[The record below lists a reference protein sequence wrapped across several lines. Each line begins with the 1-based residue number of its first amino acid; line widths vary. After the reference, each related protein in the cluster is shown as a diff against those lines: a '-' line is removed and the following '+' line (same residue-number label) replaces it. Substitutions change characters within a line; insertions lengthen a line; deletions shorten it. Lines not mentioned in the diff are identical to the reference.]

1 MLKKL
6 CGYNKLRGGV
16 MHDEHQY
23 LNLIQDILISGKEQE
38 GRNGVTKAIFGTA
51 MHFSLNDGVIPF
63 MTTKR
68 LAWKTCLKELLWFI
82 KGDTDNK
89 HLKDQNVHIW
99 DANGSRDFLDSRG
112 LLNRKEDDLGPIY
125 GFQWRHFNADYETCH
140 TNYNDKGIDQLSII
154 IDALKDPK
162 ERFSR
167 RLILT
172 AWNPCQLDDMA
183 LPPCHVL
190 AQFSVI
196 EDNKLSCSL
205 YQRSGDVGLGVPF
218 NIASYSLLTHILA
231 KHCGL
236 ETHEFYYYIGNTHI
250 YDDHYQPLIE
260 QIKRTPYTFPK
271 LTILKKY
278 NSIDDYN
285 VDDFIVQQY
294 QHHPSIKMNMR
305 K

>member
-6 CGYNKLRGGV
+6 CGYNKLRGGL

-112 LLNRKEDDLGPIY
+112 LINRKEDDLGPIY

-140 TNYNDKGIDQLSII
+140 TNYNDKG
-154 IDALKDPK
+154 
-162 ERFSR
+162 
-167 RLILT
+167 
-172 AWNPCQLDDMA
+172 M
-183 LPPCHVL
+183 V
-190 AQFSVI
+190 
-196 EDNKLSCSL
+196 
-205 YQRSGDVGLGVPF
+205 
-218 NIASYSLLTHILA
+218 
-231 KHCGL
+231 
-236 ETHEFYYYIGNTHI
+236 
-250 YDDHYQPLIE
+250 
-260 QIKRTPYTFPK
+260 
-271 LTILKKY
+271 
-278 NSIDDYN
+278 
-285 VDDFIVQQY
+285 
-294 QHHPSIKMNMR
+294 
-305 K
+305 

>member
-6 CGYNKLRGGV
+6 CGYNKLREGV

-112 LLNRKEDDLGPIY
+112 LINRKEDDLGPIY
-125 GFQWRHFNADYETCH
+125 GFQWRHFNADYKTCH

-236 ETHEFYYYIGNTHI
+236 EAYEFYYYIGNTHI